1 MSGGTRAKRGLGL
14 IALVL
19 AGSLLSAPA
28 TAQRPKPTAGSTL
41 ASAPADVE
49 TAEQLYA
56 KLDYEQ
62 ANTVAERVVK
72 KNGLT
77 HDQLVRA
84 YRVLAVTYAV
94 LDKEEQARDAFL
106 QLLTY
111 DADYQADP
119 NLGPKVNTPFM
130 EARGSFRSLPTKP
143 GIDVSASVSTNG
155 GTLRVTTRDPTR
167 IVKRVNVGYRWTSS
181 GEYSVSQINPG
192 EAVAVEVGAA
202 PPTRTRLDFYV
213 QALDERD
220 NAVLEAGN
228 PNVPKSAF
236 AEVGAS
242 RGGGGGGGNAKSEGG
257 SVFSS
262 PIFWTIVGVA
272 AIGGGTALFF
282 ALRPNDPPSSA
293 QLSPI
298 IRCGVD
304 RCN

>member
-1 MSGGTRAKRGLGL
+1 MRAKRRLL
-14 IALVL
+14 ALAIAAFCV
-19 AGSLLSAPA
+19 SAPA
-28 TAQRPKPTAGSTL
+28 AAQRPKPPSSTTL
-41 ASAPADVE
+41 QAPADVE

-62 ANTVAERVVK
+62 ANSVAERVVK

-94 LDKEEQARDAFL
+94 LDKEELARDAFL
-106 QLLTY
+106 QLLTF
-111 DADYQADP
+111 DSDYQADP

-130 EARGSFRSLPTKP
+130 EARGAFRSLSAKP
-143 GIDVSASVSTNG
+143 GVEVSASVSTGG

-167 IVKRVNVGYRWTSS
+167 MVKKVNVGYRWTSS
-181 GEYSVSQINPG
+181 GEYSVAPITPG
-192 EAVAVEVGAA
+192 ESVAVEVGAA
-202 PPTRTRLDFYV
+202 PAGRTRLDFYV

-236 AEVGAS
+236 AEAS
-242 RGGGGGGGNAKSEGG
+242 GGGGGGKGAKAEGGG
-257 SVFSS
+257 SVLGS
-262 PIFWTIVGVA
+262 PFFWLFAGA
-272 AIGGGTALFF
+272 AAVGGGAALFF
-282 ALRPNDPPSSA
+282 AFRPQDPPDSA
-293 QLSPI
+293 ALSPI
-298 IRCGVD
+298 IRCGAE